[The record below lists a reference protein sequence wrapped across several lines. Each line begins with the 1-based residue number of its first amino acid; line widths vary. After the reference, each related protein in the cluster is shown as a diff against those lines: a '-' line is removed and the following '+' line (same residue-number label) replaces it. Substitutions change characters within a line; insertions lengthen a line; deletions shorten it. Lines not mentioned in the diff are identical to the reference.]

1 MSMATLEF
9 NRKMKRYAV
18 KYANSVQETKSRS
31 SLEFTQKRLTKVL
44 CLMPEF
50 LIFQRK
56 K

>member
-1 MSMATLEF
+1 MSEF
-9 NRKMKRYAV
+9 DAKEV
-18 KYANSVQETKSRS
+18 KNEVVQETKSRS
-31 SLEFTQKRLTKVL
+31 SLEFMQNRLTKVL